1 MKLTNKST
9 WNTDDL
15 RDFLKEAVRQYRYE
29 GELTVEV
36 VKSRRS
42 MGASCRRVNKSL
54 RLRLPREGG
63 AEFLNGSNVLYLARV
78 MWWALGFLREWSRR
92 ELKLWRTMPVVW
104 ACAKVIRRQ
113 ELPQPMSKAEKLDK
127 LRVARAKLA
136 RSTVTRLEDRIK
148 RLDKAL
154 KLTQKRLTKAQRRVC
169 YYEKNETAQDLADR
183 IKAKLASQADP
194 QP

>member
-1 MKLTNKST
+1 MKLSNKST
-9 WNTDDL
+9 WATADL
-15 RDFLKEAVRQYRYE
+15 WDFLKEALRQYGYE
-29 GELTVEV
+29 GDLTVEV
-36 VKSRRS
+36 VKSRKRIRV
-42 MGASCRRVNKSL
+42 SCRRGDKSM
-54 RLRLPREGG
+54 RLGLPRDGG
-63 AEFLNGSNVLYLARV
+63 AEFLNGSSVLYLARV
-78 MWWALGFLREWSRR
+78 VWWVLGFLREWPRR
-92 ELKLWRTMPVVW
+92 ELKGWRTRPVAWV
-104 ACAKVIRRQ
+104 AGRVIRRQ